1 MLAPVSP
8 RSVRVRAAQTATAEQ
23 LTRQLAGVV
32 DANSNL
38 QQQLLQFQL
47 QHMADQRRIEQLEQ
61 LLSKAPP
68 EPRPPGPPILEGDVL
83 TIALT
88 SDAKKC
94 VLKWQGT
101 MIHAGERGAYVDSGA
116 LTRPDWL
123 ALACLFPTQCPSV
136 CGLVLLTVGNA
147 YTKTVAEEARAKERA
162 RKETA
167 RNERKPKRARTEKAA
182 DCTQVR
188 ALR

>member
-68 EPRPPGPPILEGDVL
+68 EPRPPGPPIREGDVRS
-83 TIALT
+83 IALT

-94 VLKWQGT
+94 VPEV
-101 MIHAGERGAYVDSGA
+101 AGHDDS
-116 LTRPDWL
+116 RW
-123 ALACLFPTQCPSV
+123 
-136 CGLVLLTVGNA
+136 
-147 YTKTVAEEARAKERA
+147 
-162 RKETA
+162 
-167 RNERKPKRARTEKAA
+167 RTW
-182 DCTQVR
+182 R
-188 ALR
+188 LRRQWCAHPP

>member
-61 LLSKAPP
+61 PLCENRGGSAELMLDLPS
-68 EPRPPGPPILEGDVL
+68 
-83 TIALT
+83 
-88 SDAKKC
+88 
-94 VLKWQGT
+94 
-101 MIHAGERGAYVDSGA
+101 RGARRQSVGPQRAQGGSPGGVFEA
-116 LTRPDWL
+116 AARL
-123 ALACLFPTQCPSV
+123 A
-136 CGLVLLTVGNA
+136 
-147 YTKTVAEEARAKERA
+147 R
-162 RKETA
+162 
-167 RNERKPKRARTEKAA
+167 
-182 DCTQVR
+182 
-188 ALR
+188 